1 MAATRSSARSRSSA
15 DVEGS
20 RPAGE
25 HDIASIVELAVA
37 MRAELA
43 ALRGGNLW
51 VEREAWPEPLE
62 DTYRALLARD
72 DARVVVGTIDN
83 VVLGFGAVVV
93 ERLRSGANLGVVTDL
108 FVDEGAREVGVGEGI
123 IDDLI
128 AFCAERGCIGID
140 AIALPGHRATK
151 NFFEEHRFTAR
162 ALTMHRR
169 LEARA

>member
-25 HDIASIVELAVA
+25 QDIASIVELAVA

-62 DTYRALLARD
+62 DTYRAFADALRGMRD
-72 DARVVVGTIDN
+72 
-83 VVLGFGAVVV
+83 LG
-93 ERLRSGANLGVVTDL
+93 
-108 FVDEGAREVGVGEGI
+108 
-123 IDDLI
+123 
-128 AFCAERGCIGID
+128 
-140 AIALPGHRATK
+140 
-151 NFFEEHRFTAR
+151 
-162 ALTMHRR
+162 
-169 LEARA
+169 